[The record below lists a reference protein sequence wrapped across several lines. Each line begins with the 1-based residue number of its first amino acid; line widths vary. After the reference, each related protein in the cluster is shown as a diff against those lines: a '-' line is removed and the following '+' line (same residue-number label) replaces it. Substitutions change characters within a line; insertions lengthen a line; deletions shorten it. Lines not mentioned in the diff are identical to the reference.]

1 MAEGQGW
8 RPCTL
13 HPPLLEDII
22 LQLKKQVILFLG
34 QEGGK
39 KTFMT
44 IKIIEGFTIPI
55 AVNGIGKVYFELW

>member
-1 MAEGQGW
+1 MHT
-8 RPCTL
+8 TL
-13 HPPLLEDII
+13 LPLLEDII

-44 IKIIEGFTIPI
+44 IKISEGFTIPI
-55 AVNGIGKVYFELW
+55 AVNGIGKVYFEL